1 MGAGI
6 YKYLETCLWT
16 HFLLTNVGV
25 PIKYVHRHLEK
36 NIVWALF
43 LPSNVGTFS
52 GLQCGGA
59 HHSGL
64 TTSPN
69 QREVSSPPPTLT
81 PNASKPTRS
90 QQRKKDRNPE
100 AVFGA
105 FSLDLGRLA
114 AFGGGSLSPLERSRF
129 QVSERWTARGGT
141 RLQISR
147 KFQVKDLFQVLDI
160 ISSGK
165 DQV

>member
-1 MGAGI
+1 ML
-6 YKYLETCLWT
+6 KD
-16 HFLLTNVGV
+16 
-25 PIKYVHRHLEK
+25 
-36 NIVWALF
+36 IVWALFYWAMWTLF

-69 QREVSSPPPTLT
+69 QWEVSSPPPTLT

-90 QQRKKDRNPE
+90 RQRKKDRNPE

-114 AFGGGSLSPLERSRF
+114 AFRGGSLSPLERSRF

>member
-16 HFLLTNVGV
+16 HFLLSNVGV

-69 QREVSSPPPTLT
+69 QWEVSSPPPTLT

-105 FSLDLGRLA
+105 VFVGSRTV
-114 AFGGGSLSPLERSRF
+114 GGVWWRQLVSSREEPLSI
-129 QVSERWTARGGT
+129 Q
-141 RLQISR
+141 
-147 KFQVKDLFQVLDI
+147 
-160 ISSGK
+160 
-165 DQV
+165 